1 MPVIVAHQE
10 DCAIVVNGPT
20 RARQVMPGSYVDEP
34 TVCTCGGV
42 MVHVDLHR
50 PGDQWAYN
58 MTVRQV
64 SDGPKP

>member
-10 DCAIVVNGPT
+10 DCDIVVNGPT
-20 RARQVMPGSYVDEP
+20 IDADQPYGRP
-34 TVCTCGGV
+34 TMCSCGGV

-58 MTVRQV
+58 MTVRQA